1 VPKSPD
7 SVIEFARLV
16 FGTQA
21 GWTLIVLGNLVGAFF
36 AVAGLMLGAVSFPLL
51 LDKPVG
57 IGVAVRT
64 SIRVVLANPV
74 MMGVW
79 GLIVVVM
86 LLAGA
91 IPLLAG
97 LAFTIPVL
105 GHATWHLY
113 RKVVV

>member
-1 VPKSPD
+1 
-7 SVIEFARLV
+7 
-16 FGTQA
+16 
-21 GWTLIVLGNLVGAFF
+21 
-36 AVAGLMLGAVSFPLL
+36 
-51 LDKPVG
+51 VG
-57 IGVAVRT
+57 IGVAVQT
-64 SIRVVLANPV
+64 SIRVVIANPV